1 LSSKNALNG
10 FSYPRFSDHK
20 GGDQNCSLGTDS
32 NQHVSGIGAC
42 TPTLNDLRF
51 RHFLTGRKHSQM
63 MINPHAKLAEV
74 LHAAQEYLDLAVNAR
89 DRSEREFY
97 GRILELYI
105 RIAREFEAVL
115 DG

>member
-1 LSSKNALNG
+1 
-10 FSYPRFSDHK
+10 
-20 GGDQNCSLGTDS
+20 
-32 NQHVSGIGAC
+32 
-42 TPTLNDLRF
+42 
-51 RHFLTGRKHSQM
+51 M
-63 MINPHAKLAEV
+63 MIDPHAKLAEV